1 MTLRTNYL
9 QMKKEIYLVFLILT
23 LTIGNGIGQITSL
36 IRGPY
41 LQLSTENSVYIRWRT
56 DSVWDTK
63 VNYGSSPDNL
73 PAIVYNDSAVKE
85 HIIQLTGLLN
95 NTKYYYSIGSGTT
108 PLQGDSSNYFWTHP
122 PVGSTSPVRIWAI
135 GDAGT
140 NLPEQNRVRDAYYNY
155 TGDTYTNV
163 WLMLGDNAYPYGED
177 SDYQVNVFN
186 NHYESMLKK
195 TTAWTTAGNHEMY
208 SSDAFAQT
216 GPYFEIFTLPKNG
229 EAGGIS
235 SLTEA
240 YYSFNYANIHF
251 ACLESTTDSF
261 RAAESNMLN
270 WLKSDLAANTQHW
283 TIVYF
288 HHPPYSKGSHD
299 SDTDMK
305 LIEMRQNI
313 VPVLE
318 SYGVD
323 LVLTGHDHT
332 YTRSHL
338 IKGHF
343 GLENTYDTT
352 MLVNTGSEILSGKYF
367 KSPPSYLGTVYVVCG
382 VSGDAHHRT
391 SPLWPH
397 NAMHYSTNIQ
407 HGSMVIDVVNDTLN
421 GKFLN
426 DSNIISDQFTIVK
439 HSFTS
444 TSEFSEKY
452 SHLKIFPNPAKST
465 ITMQFTL
472 SIKTDLVL
480 RITNGMGQLIYM
492 RELKK
497 IAGEYNET
505 IELSNYSRGIYFVEM
520 ITEKEHIYI
529 KAVLN

>member
-1 MTLRTNYL
+1 MKNEFYL
-9 QMKKEIYLVFLILT
+9 ALVILT
-23 LTIGNGIGQITSL
+23 LTLGEALGQMPLLT
-36 IRGPY
+36 RGPY

-56 DSVWDTK
+56 DSVCDAK
-63 VNYGSSPDNL
+63 VNYGNSPNNL
-73 PAIVYNDSAVKE
+73 TSIAYNDSAVTE
-85 HIIQLTGLLN
+85 HIIQLAGLLS

-108 PLQGDSSNYFWTHP
+108 LLQGDSSNYFWTHP
-122 PVGSTSPVRIWAI
+122 PVGSTSLVRIWAI

-163 WLMLGDNAYPYGED
+163 WLMLGDNAYEFATD
-177 SDYQVNVFN
+177 SDYQAGVFS

-195 TTAWTTAGNHEMY
+195 TVAWATAGNHEIRTAD
-208 SSDAFAQT
+208 SFNQT
-216 GPYFEIFTLPKNG
+216 GPYYEIFTLPENG
-229 EAGGIS
+229 EVGGVS
-235 SLTEA
+235 CNTEA

-251 ACLESTTDSF
+251 VCLESATDLF
-261 RAAESNMLN
+261 RDSAGVMIN

-299 SDTDMK
+299 SDTETELM
-305 LIEMRQNI
+305 EMRQNF

-332 YTRSHL
+332 YQRSHL
-338 IKGHF
+338 IKGHY
-343 GLENTYDTT
+343 GLESTYDTT
-352 MLVNTGSEILSGKYF
+352 MLVNTGNEILSGKYF
-367 KSPPSYLGTVYVVCG
+367 KSPPSFLGTVYLVCG
-382 VSGDAHHRT
+382 VSGEAKHMTR
-391 SPLWPH
+391 PGWPH
-397 NAMHYSTNIQ
+397 NAMYYSTNIQ
-407 HGSMVIDVVNDTLN
+407 HGSMVIDVAGDTLN

-439 HSFTS
+439 QTMPDSSTS
-444 TSEFSEKY
+444 TLEFPEKN
-452 SHLKIFPNPAKST
+452 SHLKIFPNPANSS
-465 ITMQFTL
+465 ITVQFTL

-480 RITNGMGQLIYM
+480 RLTNGIGQVIYM
-492 RELKK
+492 KELKK

-505 IELSNYSRGIYFVEM
+505 IDLSKYSRGIYFVEM
-520 ITEKEHIYI
+520 ITEKEHIHK